1 MDDAQ
6 KILLTE
12 KLKEAAAS
20 GRNVH
25 VMAQEGKW
33 IVYKDG
39 AKRATA
45 RYATREGAIN
55 NAKKIM
61 EPGVIETLIVHR
73 KDGSVFKV
81 LPLQDQDKAV

>member
-6 KILLTE
+6 KILLSE

-55 NAKKIM
+55 NAKKNNGARSDRN
-61 EPGVIETLIVHR
+61 PDSAPQR
-73 KDGSVFKV
+73 RQRF
-81 LPLQDQDKAV
+81 